1 MKCLVHL
8 LVFIF
13 MLVCASA
20 DVIGAPTMSATPTYN
35 QGLGVIEWEIEITQD
50 ASGPPMSVE
59 LPFIL
64 SPVDGAN
71 GFTVS
76 VQGNG
81 GDNTNGTAG
90 NTWYY
95 NETSAGSGTLV
106 WNTQQNAG
114 DEEQNLGNNPFTGT
128 ATEGLWIDPGN
139 PQLFAALGSD
149 INLPVPVATLHIA
162 STDGDL
168 SWTNA
173 LVSEG
178 GPATSLTGSAS
189 SVLVGDMDGDG
200 DYDRTDVNVM
210 RDAINN
216 FANYQAT
223 YPGLDGVGRGDV
235 SSSSS
240 LTSADLDL
248 VAPDFDH
255 DYMIAGG
262 DLSVWQSAYGVNAG
276 ADGDGNGASDGND
289 FMLWQQ
295 QFGNT
300 FVPSAALSA
309 GAVPEPSSLVLL
321 VAASLVVPMRFR
333 LCFRRTD

>member
-1 MKCLVHL
+1 MKYLVHL
-8 LVFIF
+8 LVFTF
-13 MLVCASA
+13 MLVYASA
-20 DVIGAPTMSATPTYN
+20 DLVAAPTLSATPTYN
-35 QGLGVIEWEIEITQD
+35 QGLGLIEWEIEITQD
-50 ASGPPMSVE
+50 ASGPSMSVE

-81 GDNTNGTAG
+81 GDSTNGAAG

-106 WNTQQNAG
+106 WNTQQNSS

-128 ATEGLWIDPGN
+128 ATEGLWIDPVN

-149 INLPVPVATLHIA
+149 INLPIPVPTLHIA
-162 STDGDL
+162 TTDGDL

-178 GPATSLTGSAS
+178 GPATSLTGSIS
-189 SVLVGDMDGDG
+189 SVLLGDMDGDG

-210 RDAINN
+210 RDAVNN

-235 SSSSS
+235 NDDSS

-248 VAPDFDH
+248 VGRDFDS
-255 DYMIAGG
+255 DYMITGS
-262 DLSVWQSAYGVNAG
+262 DLSLWQGAYAVNANG
-276 ADGDGNGASDGND
+276 DANGDGASTGLDYL
-289 FMLWQQ
+289 MWQRA
-295 QFGNT
+295 FGSN
-300 FVPSAALSA
+300 FAPVVALSA
-309 GAVPEPSSLVLL
+309 GAVPEPNSLLLL
-321 VAASLVVPMRFR
+321 VAASLLVPMRLRQRF
-333 LCFRRTD
+333 